1 MTCATAAPKSRATS
15 LLLGRIAVEKG
26 YLRPLDL
33 DRCVRAQVGDP
44 LCRGGRFMAPLGEIL
59 VSRGYL
65 SDAQLGELLD
75 EQRRRLDAP
84 LPGNG
89 RVADALFG
97 RQVVREGLASESAVN
112 AALRLQAVMEEIGV
126 GDVPRLGQLLV
137 ERGVLAAAD
146 VERLLARRPAV
157 GLS

>member
-1 MTCATAAPKSRATS
+1 MSCAAAPASRATS

-26 YLRPLDL
+26 YLQPRDL
-33 DRCVRAQVGDP
+33 DRCVREQVGDP

-65 SDAQLGELLD
+65 SGAQLGEVLD

-84 LPGNG
+84 LPGEG
-89 RVADALFG
+89 RVEDVLFG
-97 RQVVREGLASESAVN
+97 RRVVKERLASESAVN
-112 AALRLQAVMEEIGV
+112 AALRLQAVMEELGV
-126 GDVPRLGQLLV
+126 PSVPRLGQLLV
-137 ERGVLAAAD
+137 ERGCLDAED
-146 VERLLARRPAV
+146 VERLLARRPPV